1 MQLDLVGL
9 YLPQESEL
17 LLVLFCWFHSISI
30 GYSLST
36 KDQHAWIHFNSRP
49 AAAQAIQEQ
58 NNVFNLFQDEAEAFL
73 DPNAAQV
80 S

>member
-9 YLPQESEL
+9 YLPWESEL
-17 LLVLFCWFHSISI
+17 LLALFHQFHSISI
-30 GYSLST
+30 GYSLSAE
-36 KDQHAWIHFNSRP
+36 DQHAWIHFDSRL

-58 NNVFNLFQDEAEAFL
+58 NNIFDLFQDEAEAFP
-73 DPNAAQV
+73 DPNAAEV